1 MEILNKRNNKTA
13 AVVAVF
19 LLKTKIK
26 KMMKIWMVLSILMK
40 KSKGKM
46 IVAGHERKTRKL
58 KTFKILMIFLMKI
71 KGNKL
76 KKLINKWM
84 S

>member
-1 MEILNKRNNKTA
+1 MVIHKKRNNKIVA
-13 AVVAVF
+13 IVAVF

-26 KMMKIWMVLSILMK
+26 KMMKIWMVLTILMK
-40 KSKGKM
+40 KRKGKK
-46 IVAGHERKTRKL
+46 IVAGHERKTKKL
-58 KTFKILMIFLMKI
+58 KTIKILMIFLMKT